1 MYVILSIAI
10 GDTEKSAPDEQLG
23 MVACTPWNWLVGDAS
38 GDGVA
43 DDDPSDLV
51 LPAPL
56 ELTFR

>member
-10 GDTEKSAPDEQLG
+10 GDTEKSAPDEQVG
-23 MVACTPWNWLVGDAS
+23 MVACTPWNWLVGVGDA
-38 GDGVA
+38 
-43 DDDPSDLV
+43 SDLV